1 MGPAKYAHYTKVR
14 IEEVFSVASI
24 RNAIVDYLLQNHLHS
39 SLAVEAEILT
49 VAGHNLAVLL
59 QTFFNTGAVRA
70 FMLH

>member
-1 MGPAKYAHYTKVR
+1 
-14 IEEVFSVASI
+14 VASI

-49 VAGHNLAVLL
+49 VARHNLAVLL